1 MGGGPIDDVMLNP
14 QALVYLKI
22 LQEIVSMPI
31 SYPGIANT
39 FALYGNCHKDQK
51 YILILFKIHV
61 QHLMR

>member
-39 FALYGNCHKDQK
+39 LCLYGNCHKDQ
-51 YILILFKIHV
+51 ILFKIHV